1 MEDLEPMYFLFALI
15 ALLTATAATFWM
27 RKKLHTSYGE
37 ENTKI
42 SIALEQKENE
52 NLALKVQNSK
62 ISQEYAVL
70 SAEKRE
76 GEKSNLEKIAL
87 LQNAE
92 NSLKIQFENLANQI
106 FTDNQKKLKEAN
118 KESVETLLS
127 PVRQQLTDFKKKVED
142 IYDNENRERATLR
155 TEINIL
161 KNLNERI
168 GIDALNLTKAL
179 KGDSKV
185 RGNWGEMQLERL
197 LEESGLVKGR
207 EYDTQ
212 TAYKNIEGKSFFP
225 DAIIHLPN
233 NKHIIIDS
241 KVSLIAY
248 DRHHAAEDD
257 VQSNLFAKE
266 HVASMRN
273 HIKELSDKKYEKL
286 VGLNSLELVIM
297 FVPIEPALGLA
308 VSKEPTI
315 WTDARKKQIII
326 AGPNTLMLA
335 LLVVNNLWQTEKQT
349 LNAEKIATD
358 AASLYDKFA
367 GFLGDMDKVGA
378 SLESARKAFDGAKN
392 KLVSGSGN
400 LTTKI
405 EKFKS
410 LGVNP
415 KKSMESKWLPE
426 SDSSRDPSP
435 LLDADS
441 QERES

>member
-1 MEDLEPMYFLFALI
+1 M
-15 ALLTATAATFWM
+15 AAAVVFWI
-27 RKKLHTSYGE
+27 RKKLHTFYCE

-42 SIALEQKENE
+42 SVALEQKENE
-52 NLALKVQNSK
+52 NLVLKADNFK
-62 ISQEYAVL
+62 INQDFAVL

-76 GEKSNLEKIAL
+76 REKSNLEKIAL

-106 FTDNQKKLKEAN
+106 FTDNQKKLKDAN
-118 KESVETLLS
+118 KESVEMLLS

-155 TEINIL
+155 TEIDIL

-168 GIDALNLTKAL
+168 GVDALNLTRAL

-212 TAYKNIEGKSFFP
+212 TAYKNIEGKAFFP

-248 DRHHAAEDD
+248 DRHHAAADD

-266 HVASMRN
+266 HVTSMRN
-273 HIKELSDKKYEKL
+273 HIKELSNKNYEKL

-315 WTDARKKQIII
+315 WSDARKKQIII

-367 GFLGDMDKVGA
+367 GFLGDMDKVGT

-415 KKSMESKWLPE
+415 KKNIESKWLSD
-426 SDSSRDPSP
+426 SDSSRESSPS
-435 LLDADS
+435 LDANS
-441 QERES
+441 QEPES